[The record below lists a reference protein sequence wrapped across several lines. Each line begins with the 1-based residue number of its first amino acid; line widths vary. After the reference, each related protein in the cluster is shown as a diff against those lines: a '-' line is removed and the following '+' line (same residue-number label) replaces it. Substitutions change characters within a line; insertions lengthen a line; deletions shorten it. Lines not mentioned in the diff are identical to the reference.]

1 MRRAFIRSA
10 LIGEPESRARAKN
23 ARGGGVGGLAPYMW
37 GCQTEGMGTLAS
49 LVICGGTAMST
60 WTTQQLLIQWRS
72 FVAVWRSP

>member
-10 LIGEPESRARAKN
+10 LIGEPESRARAES
-23 ARGGGVGGLAPYMW
+23 APVCGGAPYYMW

-49 LVICGGTAMST
+49 LVICGGAAMST

>member
-1 MRRAFIRSA
+1 MC
-10 LIGEPESRARAKN
+10 
-23 ARGGGVGGLAPYMW
+23 GGAPYYMW